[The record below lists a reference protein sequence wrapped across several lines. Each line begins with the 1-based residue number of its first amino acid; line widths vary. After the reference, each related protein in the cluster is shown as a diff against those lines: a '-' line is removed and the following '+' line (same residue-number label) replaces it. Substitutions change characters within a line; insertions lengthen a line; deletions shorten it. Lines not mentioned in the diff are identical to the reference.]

1 MDNINLV
8 LYEYIEQIRLN
19 PDKFRRIVLLFD
31 NINRPGQHN
40 LLVIFAYRGS
50 LVVRLNIPLNDRN
63 IDFAEH
69 YLGIQLLDI
78 PENNTTILIFPMA
91 LNMIQRSTVTD
102 RRTFVNIIISYIR
115 RVSLV
120 TRKILNRIDLYEY
133 SPNNTILLHTHN
145 VLADDPVR
153 PLTPPRRP

>member
-1 MDNINLV
+1 
-8 LYEYIEQIRLN
+8 
-19 PDKFRRIVLLFD
+19 
-31 NINRPGQHN
+31 
-40 LLVIFAYRGS
+40 
-50 LVVRLNIPLNDRN
+50 VVRLNIPLNDRN

-91 LNMIQRSTVTD
+91 LNMIQRSTVAD

-153 PLTPPRRP
+153 PLTPPRRPY